1 MTAYINLA
9 EYCHTFFAIS
19 VIALILIGAYIIAA
33 AVTMRLSPVYV
44 TCSVVLTAAVF
55 IVLQSMADVSLCAN
69 EADPRFSFPAVI
81 LKDVPWIMVALV
93 IVVIFAAE
101 VLCLVAVNRAG
112 RDKLSPGSVKES
124 LDALPD
130 GVCFFS
136 EDGRILLS
144 NRRMQHISSDIT
156 GIGILNG
163 EKLWRCIEE
172 KSVKTDVSDGLVIFT
187 SDSKVWNVRRSEIEA
202 EGNRINEIVALD
214 VTEQYELRR
223 ELEERNERLNSVNE
237 RLRIFSRDMSRLT
250 AEKEL
255 LDAKIKV
262 HDDLGRSLLAFRA
275 YLTAEPPKRDRSKL
289 LPLWRYV
296 ISVMKKE
303 TVPSEEWD
311 AIEKTA
317 ESLHIQ
323 IEINGD
329 LPAGLA
335 DLPVNQFGDLPAG
348 LADLPAGLADL
359 PVSGE
364 VRSAIMA
371 AIRECLTNT
380 ARHARGDRLF
390 VLIKC
395 GAEQGADHASTSGSS
410 SASGT
415 APCDDAPHG
424 IRIEI
429 TNNGRAPL
437 VPIQEAGGL
446 SNLRHMVER
455 EGGIMT
461 IESSPQFLLRL
472 DFKS

>member
-19 VIALILIGAYIIAA
+19 AIVLILGAAYIIAA
-33 AVTMRLSPVYV
+33 AVAMRLSRGYA
-44 TCSVVLTAAVF
+44 TCSVVLAAAVF
-55 IVLQSMADVSLCAN
+55 IILQSMADVSLCAN
-69 EADPRFSFPAVI
+69 EADPRFSLPAVI
-81 LKDVPWIMVALV
+81 LKDVPWIIVALV
-93 IVVIFAAE
+93 MVVIFAAE

-172 KSVKTDVSDGLVIFT
+172 KSVKTDVSDGLVILT

-223 ELEERNERLNSVNE
+223 ELEERNERLNSVSE

-275 YLTAEPPKRDRSKL
+275 YLTAEPSKRDRSKL

-303 TVPSEEWD
+303 TAPSEEWD

-335 DLPVNQFGDLPAG
+335 DLPV
-348 LADLPAGLADL
+348 
-359 PVSGE
+359 SGE

-380 ARHARGDRLF
+380 ARHAGGDRLF

-395 GAEQGADHASTSGSS
+395 GA
-410 SASGT
+410 
-415 APCDDAPHG
+415 DAPHG

-455 EGGIMT
+455 AGGIMT

>member
-19 VIALILIGAYIIAA
+19 AIVLILGAAYIIAA
-33 AVTMRLSPVYV
+33 AVAMRLSRGYAA
-44 TCSVVLTAAVF
+44 CSVVLAAAVF
-55 IVLQSMADVSLCAN
+55 IILQSMADVSLCAN
-69 EADPRFSFPAVI
+69 EADPRFSLPAVI
-81 LKDVPWIMVALV
+81 LKDVPWIIVALV

-172 KSVKTDVSDGLVIFT
+172 KSVKTDVSDGLVILT

-275 YLTAEPPKRDRSKL
+275 YLTAEPSKRDRSKL

-303 TVPSEEWD
+303 TAPSEEWD

-323 IEINGD
+323 IEING
-329 LPAGLA
+329 
-335 DLPVNQFGDLPAG
+335 
-348 LADLPAGLADL
+348 DLPAGLADL

-395 GAEQGADHASTSGSS
+395 GA
-410 SASGT
+410 
-415 APCDDAPHG
+415 DAPHG

-455 EGGIMT
+455 AGGIMT

>member
-1 MTAYINLA
+1 
-9 EYCHTFFAIS
+9 
-19 VIALILIGAYIIAA
+19 
-33 AVTMRLSPVYV
+33 MRLSRGYV
-44 TCSVVLTAAVF
+44 TCSVVLAAAVF
-55 IVLQSMADVSLCAN
+55 IILQSMADVSLCAN
-69 EADPRFSFPAVI
+69 EADPRFSLPAVI
-81 LKDVPWIMVALV
+81 LKDVPWIIVALV
-93 IVVIFAAE
+93 MVVIFAAE

-172 KSVKTDVSDGLVIFT
+172 KSVKTDVSDGLVILT

-202 EGNRINEIVALD
+202 EGNRIDEIVALD

-275 YLTAEPPKRDRSKL
+275 YLTAEPSKRDRSKL

-303 TVPSEEWD
+303 TAPSEEWD

-323 IEINGD
+323 IEING
-329 LPAGLA
+329 
-335 DLPVNQFGDLPAG
+335 
-348 LADLPAGLADL
+348 DLPAGLADL

-395 GAEQGADHASTSGSS
+395 GAEQGADHASTSGSP

-415 APCDDAPHG
+415 APGDDAPHG

-455 EGGIMT
+455 AGGIMT

>member
-19 VIALILIGAYIIAA
+19 AIVLILGAAYIIAA
-33 AVTMRLSPVYV
+33 AVAMRLSRGYA
-44 TCSVVLTAAVF
+44 TCSVVLAAAVF
-55 IVLQSMADVSLCAN
+55 IILQSMADVSLCAN
-69 EADPRFSFPAVI
+69 EVDPRFSLPAVI
-81 LKDVPWIMVALV
+81 LKDVPWIIVALV
-93 IVVIFAAE
+93 MVVIFAAE

-124 LDALPD
+124 LDALLD

-275 YLTAEPPKRDRSKL
+275 YLTAEPSKRDRSKL

-303 TVPSEEWD
+303 TAPSEEWD

-323 IEINGD
+323 IEING
-329 LPAGLA
+329 
-335 DLPVNQFGDLPAG
+335 
-348 LADLPAGLADL
+348 DLPAGLADL

-395 GAEQGADHASTSGSS
+395 GA
-410 SASGT
+410 
-415 APCDDAPHG
+415 DAPHG

-429 TNNGRAPL
+429 TNNGRVPL
-437 VPIQEAGGL
+437 TPVQEAGGL
-446 SNLRHMVER
+446 SNLRRMVER
-455 EGGIMT
+455 AGGIMT

>member
-19 VIALILIGAYIIAA
+19 AIVLILGAAYIIAA
-33 AVTMRLSPVYV
+33 AVAMRLSRGYV
-44 TCSVVLTAAVF
+44 TCSVVLAAAVF
-55 IVLQSMADVSLCAN
+55 IILQSMADVSLCAN

-275 YLTAEPPKRDRSKL
+275 YLTAEPSKRDRSKL

-303 TVPSEEWD
+303 TAPSEEWD

-335 DLPVNQFGDLPAG
+335 DLPV
-348 LADLPAGLADL
+348 
-359 PVSGE
+359 SGE
-364 VRSAIMA
+364 VRSAILA

-395 GAEQGADHASTSGSS
+395 GA
-410 SASGT
+410 
-415 APCDDAPHG
+415 DAPHG

-455 EGGIMT
+455 AGGIMT

>member
-19 VIALILIGAYIIAA
+19 AIVLILGAAYIIAA
-33 AVTMRLSPVYV
+33 AVAMRLSRGYA
-44 TCSVVLTAAVF
+44 TCSVVLAAAVF
-55 IVLQSMADVSLCAN
+55 IILQSMADVSLCAN
-69 EADPRFSFPAVI
+69 EEDPRFSLPAVI
-81 LKDVPWIMVALV
+81 LKDVPWIIVALV

-172 KSVKTDVSDGLVIFT
+172 KSVKTDVSDGLVILT

-275 YLTAEPPKRDRSKL
+275 YLTAEPSKRDRNKL

-303 TVPSEEWD
+303 TAPSEEWD

-323 IEINGD
+323 IEING
-329 LPAGLA
+329 
-335 DLPVNQFGDLPAG
+335 
-348 LADLPAGLADL
+348 DLPAGLADL

-395 GAEQGADHASTSGSS
+395 GA
-410 SASGT
+410 
-415 APCDDAPHG
+415 DAPHG

-455 EGGIMT
+455 AGGIMT

>member
-19 VIALILIGAYIIAA
+19 AIVLILGAAYIIAA
-33 AVTMRLSPVYV
+33 AVAMRLSRGYA
-44 TCSVVLTAAVF
+44 TCSVVLAAAVF
-55 IVLQSMADVSLCAN
+55 IILQSMADVSLCAN
-69 EADPRFSFPAVI
+69 EVDPRFSLPAVI
-81 LKDVPWIMVALV
+81 LKDVPWIIVALV
-93 IVVIFAAE
+93 MVVIFAAE

-172 KSVKTDVSDGLVIFT
+172 KSVKTDVSDGLVILT

-275 YLTAEPPKRDRSKL
+275 YLTAEPSKRDRSKL

-303 TVPSEEWD
+303 TAPSEEWD

-323 IEINGD
+323 IEING
-329 LPAGLA
+329 
-335 DLPVNQFGDLPAG
+335 
-348 LADLPAGLADL
+348 DLPAGLADL

-395 GAEQGADHASTSGSS
+395 GVEQGADHASTSGNP

-455 EGGIMT
+455 AGGIMT

>member
-19 VIALILIGAYIIAA
+19 AIVLILGAAYIIAA
-33 AVTMRLSPVYV
+33 AATMRLSRGYV
-44 TCSVVLTAAVF
+44 TCSVVLAAAVF
-55 IVLQSMADVSLCAN
+55 IILQSMADVSLCAN
-69 EADPRFSFPAVI
+69 EADPRFSLPAVI
-81 LKDVPWIMVALV
+81 LKDVPWIIVALV
-93 IVVIFAAE
+93 MVVIFAAE
-101 VLCLVAVNRAG
+101 VLCLVEVDRAG

-172 KSVKTDVSDGLVIFT
+172 KSVKMDVSDGLVIFT

-275 YLTAEPPKRDRSKL
+275 YLTAEPSKRDRSKL

-303 TVPSEEWD
+303 TAPSEEWD

-329 LPAGLA
+329 LPAG
-335 DLPVNQFGDLPAG
+335 PAG
-348 LADLPAGLADL
+348 L
-359 PVSGE
+359 PVSGAA
-364 VRSAIMA
+364 RSAIMA

-380 ARHARGDRLF
+380 PRHAGGDRLF

-395 GAEQGADHASTSGSS
+395 GVEQGADHASTSGNP

-415 APCDDAPHG
+415 APCADAPHG
-424 IRIEI
+424 IRVEI
-429 TNNGRAPL
+429 TNNGRMPL
-437 VPIQEAGGL
+437 TPVQEAGGL

-455 EGGIMT
+455 AGGNMT

-472 DFKS
+472 EFKS

>member
-19 VIALILIGAYIIAA
+19 AIVLILGAAYIIAA
-33 AVTMRLSPVYV
+33 AVTMRLSRGYV
-44 TCSVVLTAAVF
+44 TCSVVLAAAVF
-55 IVLQSMADVSLCAN
+55 IILQSMADVSLCAN
-69 EADPRFSFPAVI
+69 EVDPRFSLPAVI
-81 LKDVPWIMVALV
+81 LKDVPWIIVALV
-93 IVVIFAAE
+93 MVVIFAAE

-172 KSVKTDVSDGLVIFT
+172 KSVKTDVSDGLVILT

-275 YLTAEPPKRDRSKL
+275 YLTAEPSKRDRSKL

-303 TVPSEEWD
+303 TAPSEEWD

-323 IEINGD
+323 IEING
-329 LPAGLA
+329 
-335 DLPVNQFGDLPAG
+335 
-348 LADLPAGLADL
+348 DLPAGLADL

-395 GAEQGADHASTSGSS
+395 GAEQGADHASTSGRS

-455 EGGIMT
+455 AGGIMT

>member
-19 VIALILIGAYIIAA
+19 AIVLILGAAYIIAA
-33 AVTMRLSPVYV
+33 AVAMRLSRGYA
-44 TCSVVLTAAVF
+44 TCSVVLAAAVF
-55 IVLQSMADVSLCAN
+55 IILQSMADVSLCAN
-69 EADPRFSFPAVI
+69 EEDPRFSLPAVI
-81 LKDVPWIMVALV
+81 LKDVPWIIVALV

-172 KSVKTDVSDGLVIFT
+172 KSVKTDVSDGLVILT

-275 YLTAEPPKRDRSKL
+275 YLTAEPSKRDRSKL

-303 TVPSEEWD
+303 TAPSEEWD

-323 IEINGD
+323 IEING
-329 LPAGLA
+329 
-335 DLPVNQFGDLPAG
+335 
-348 LADLPAGLADL
+348 DLPAGLADL

>member
-19 VIALILIGAYIIAA
+19 AIVLILGAAYIIAA
-33 AVTMRLSPVYV
+33 AVAMRLSRGYA
-44 TCSVVLTAAVF
+44 TCSVVLAAAVF
-55 IVLQSMADVSLCAN
+55 IILQSMADVSLCAN
-69 EADPRFSFPAVI
+69 EEDPRFSLPAVI
-81 LKDVPWIMVALV
+81 LKDVPWIIVALV

-172 KSVKTDVSDGLVIFT
+172 KSVKTDVSDGLVILT

-275 YLTAEPPKRDRSKL
+275 YLTAEPSKRDRGKL

-335 DLPVNQFGDLPAG
+335 DLPV
-348 LADLPAGLADL
+348 
-359 PVSGE
+359 SGE

-371 AIRECLTNT
+371 ALRECLTNT

-395 GAEQGADHASTSGSS
+395 G
-410 SASGT
+410 
-415 APCDDAPHG
+415 DDVLHG

-437 VPIQEAGGL
+437 VPVQEAGGL

-455 EGGIMT
+455 AGGIMT

>member
-19 VIALILIGAYIIAA
+19 AIVLILGAAYIIAA
-33 AVTMRLSPVYV
+33 AATMRLSRGYV
-44 TCSVVLTAAVF
+44 TCSVVLAAAVF
-55 IVLQSMADVSLCAN
+55 IILQSMADVSLCAN
-69 EADPRFSFPAVI
+69 EADPRFSLPAVI
-81 LKDVPWIMVALV
+81 LKDVPWIIVALV
-93 IVVIFAAE
+93 MVVIFAAE
-101 VLCLVAVNRAG
+101 VLCLVEVDRAG

-144 NRRMQHISSDIT
+144 NRLMQHISSDIT

-172 KSVKTDVSDGLVIFT
+172 KSVKTDVSDGLVILT

-275 YLTAEPPKRDRSKL
+275 YLTAEPSKRDRSKL

-303 TVPSEEWD
+303 TAPSEEWD

-335 DLPVNQFGDLPAG
+335 DLPAGPAGLPVNQFGG
-348 LADLPAGLADL
+348 LHADLDDL
-359 PVSGE
+359 PVSGAA
-364 VRSAIMA
+364 RSAIMA

-380 ARHARGDRLF
+380 ARHAGGDRLF

-395 GAEQGADHASTSGSS
+395 GVEQGADHASTSGNP

-415 APCDDAPHG
+415 APCADAPHG
-424 IRIEI
+424 IRVEI
-429 TNNGRAPL
+429 TNNGRMPL
-437 VPIQEAGGL
+437 TPVQEAGGL
-446 SNLRHMVER
+446 SNLRRMVER
-455 EGGIMT
+455 AGGNMT

>member
-1 MTAYINLA
+1 MTAYINLS

-19 VIALILIGAYIIAA
+19 AIVLILGAAYIIAA
-33 AVTMRLSPVYV
+33 AVAMRLSRGYA
-44 TCSVVLTAAVF
+44 TCSVVLAAAVF
-55 IVLQSMADVSLCAN
+55 IILQSMADVSLCAN
-69 EADPRFSFPAVI
+69 EADPRFSLPAVI
-81 LKDVPWIMVALV
+81 LKDVPWIIVALV
-93 IVVIFAAE
+93 MVVIFAAE

-172 KSVKTDVSDGLVIFT
+172 KSVKTDVSDGLVILT

-275 YLTAEPPKRDRSKL
+275 YLTAEPSKRDRSKL

-303 TVPSEEWD
+303 TAPSEEWD

-335 DLPVNQFGDLPAG
+335 DLPV
-348 LADLPAGLADL
+348 
-359 PVSGE
+359 SGAA
-364 VRSAIMA
+364 RSAIMA

-380 ARHARGDRLF
+380 ARHAGGDRLF

-395 GAEQGADHASTSGSS
+395 GAEQGADHASTSGNP

-415 APCDDAPHG
+415 APCADAPHG

-455 EGGIMT
+455 AGGIMT

>member
-1 MTAYINLA
+1 MNAYISLP

-172 KSVKTDVSDGLVIFT
+172 KSVKTDVSDGLVILT

-275 YLTAEPPKRDRSKL
+275 YLTAEPSKRDRSKL

-323 IEINGD
+323 IEING
-329 LPAGLA
+329 
-335 DLPVNQFGDLPAG
+335 
-348 LADLPAGLADL
+348 DLPAGLADL

>member
-19 VIALILIGAYIIAA
+19 AIVLILGAAYIIAA
-33 AVTMRLSPVYV
+33 AVAMRLSRGYAA
-44 TCSVVLTAAVF
+44 CSVVLAAAVF
-55 IVLQSMADVSLCAN
+55 IILQSMADVSLCAN
-69 EADPRFSFPAVI
+69 EADPRFSLPAVI
-81 LKDVPWIMVALV
+81 LKDVPWIIVALV

-172 KSVKTDVSDGLVIFT
+172 KSVKTDVSDGLVILT

-275 YLTAEPPKRDRSKL
+275 YLTAEPSKRDRNKL

-303 TVPSEEWD
+303 TAPSEEWD

-323 IEINGD
+323 IEING
-329 LPAGLA
+329 A
-335 DLPVNQFGDLPAG
+335 
-348 LADLPAGLADL
+348 LPAGLADL
-359 PVSGE
+359 PVSGAA
-364 VRSAIMA
+364 RSAIMA
-371 AIRECLTNT
+371 AIRECMTNT

-455 EGGIMT
+455 AGGIMT
-461 IESSPQFLLRL
+461 IEGSPQFLLRL

>member
-9 EYCHTFFAIS
+9 EYSHTFFAIS
-19 VIALILIGAYIIAA
+19 AIVLILVAAYIIAA
-33 AVTMRLSPVYV
+33 VVTMRLGRGYV
-44 TCSVVLTAAVF
+44 TCSVVLAAAVF
-55 IVLQSMADVSLCAN
+55 IILQSMADVSLCAN
-69 EADPRFSFPAVI
+69 EANPRFSLPAEI
-81 LKDVPWIMVALV
+81 LKDLPWVIVAIV
-93 IVVIFAAE
+93 MVVIFAAE
-101 VLCLVAVNRAG
+101 VLCLVTISRAG

-144 NRRMQHISSDIT
+144 NRRMQYISSDIT
-156 GIGILNG
+156 GTGILNG

-172 KSVKTDVSDGLVIFT
+172 KSVKTEVSDGLVIFT
-187 SDSKVWNVRRSEIEA
+187 SDLKVWNVRRSEIEA

-223 ELEERNERLNSVNE
+223 ELEERNERLNNVNE

-275 YLTAEPPKRDRSKL
+275 YLTAEPSKRDRSKL

-303 TVPSEEWD
+303 TAPSEEWD

-335 DLPVNQFGDLPAG
+335 DLPV
-348 LADLPAGLADL
+348 
-359 PVSGE
+359 SGAA
-364 VRSAIMA
+364 RSAILA
-371 AIRECLTNT
+371 AIRECLANT
-380 ARHARGDRLF
+380 ARHAGGDRLF

-395 GAEQGADHASTSGSS
+395 GAEQGADQVSTSGNP

-424 IRIEI
+424 IRVEI
-429 TNNGRAPL
+429 TNNGRVPL
-437 VPIQEAGGL
+437 TPVQEAGGL
-446 SNLRHMVER
+446 SNLRRMVER
-455 EGGIMT
+455 AGGIMT

>member
-19 VIALILIGAYIIAA
+19 AIVLILGAAYIIAA
-33 AVTMRLSPVYV
+33 AVAMRLSRGYA
-44 TCSVVLTAAVF
+44 TCSVVLAAAVF
-55 IVLQSMADVSLCAN
+55 IILQSMADVSLCAN
-69 EADPRFSFPAVI
+69 EVDPRFSLPAVI
-81 LKDVPWIMVALV
+81 LKDVPWIIVALV
-93 IVVIFAAE
+93 MVVIFAAE

-172 KSVKTDVSDGLVIFT
+172 KSVKTDVSDGLVILT

-275 YLTAEPPKRDRSKL
+275 YLTAEPSKRDRSKL

-303 TVPSEEWD
+303 TAPSEEWD

-335 DLPVNQFGDLPAG
+335 G
-348 LADLPAGLADL
+348 L

-395 GAEQGADHASTSGSS
+395 GA
-410 SASGT
+410 
-415 APCDDAPHG
+415 DAPHG

-455 EGGIMT
+455 AGGIMT

>member
-19 VIALILIGAYIIAA
+19 AIVLILGAAYIIAA
-33 AVTMRLSPVYV
+33 AVAMRLSRGYV
-44 TCSVVLTAAVF
+44 TCSVVLAAAVF
-55 IVLQSMADVSLCAN
+55 IILQSMADVSLCAN
-69 EADPRFSFPAVI
+69 EVDPRFSLPAVI
-81 LKDVPWIMVALV
+81 LKDVPWIIVALV
-93 IVVIFAAE
+93 MVVIFAAE

-172 KSVKTDVSDGLVIFT
+172 KSVKTDVSDGLVILT

-275 YLTAEPPKRDRSKL
+275 YLTAEPSKRDRSKL

-303 TVPSEEWD
+303 TAPSEEWD

-335 DLPVNQFGDLPAG
+335 DLPV
-348 LADLPAGLADL
+348 
-359 PVSGE
+359 SGE

-380 ARHARGDRLF
+380 ARHAGGDKLF
-390 VLIKC
+390 VFIKY
-395 GAEQGADHASTSGSS
+395 G
-410 SASGT
+410 
-415 APCDDAPHG
+415 DDVLHG

-455 EGGIMT
+455 AGGIMT

>member
-19 VIALILIGAYIIAA
+19 AIVLILGAAYIIAA
-33 AVTMRLSPVYV
+33 AVAMRLSRGYV
-44 TCSVVLTAAVF
+44 TCSVVLAAAVF
-55 IVLQSMADVSLCAN
+55 IILQSMADVSLCAN
-69 EADPRFSFPAVI
+69 EVDPRFSLPAVI
-81 LKDVPWIMVALV
+81 LKDVPWIIVALV

-172 KSVKTDVSDGLVIFT
+172 KSVKTDVSDGLVILT

-275 YLTAEPPKRDRSKL
+275 YLTAEPSKRDRNKL

-303 TVPSEEWD
+303 TAPSEEWD

-335 DLPVNQFGDLPAG
+335 DLPV
-348 LADLPAGLADL
+348 
-359 PVSGE
+359 SGE

-380 ARHARGDRLF
+380 ARHAGGDRLF

-395 GAEQGADHASTSGSS
+395 GAEQGADHASTSGSP

>member
-19 VIALILIGAYIIAA
+19 AIVLILGAAYIIAA
-33 AVTMRLSPVYV
+33 AATMRLSRGYV
-44 TCSVVLTAAVF
+44 TCSVVLAAAVF
-55 IVLQSMADVSLCAN
+55 IILQSMADVSLCAN
-69 EADPRFSFPAVI
+69 ESNPRFSLPAEIIKDLPWVI
-81 LKDVPWIMVALV
+81 VALV

-101 VLCLVAVNRAG
+101 MLCLAAVNRAD
-112 RDKLSPGSVKES
+112 RDRLNPSSVKEC

-136 EDGRILLS
+136 ENGRILLS

-156 GIGILNG
+156 GTGILNG

-172 KSVKTDVSDGLVIFT
+172 KSVDMDVSDGLVIFT

-223 ELEERNERLNSVNE
+223 ELEERNERLNGVNE

-289 LPLWRYV
+289 LPLWRHV

-303 TVPSEEWD
+303 TSPSEEWD

-317 ESLHIQ
+317 ESLNIQ
-323 IEINGD
+323 IELIGD
-329 LPAGLA
+329 R
-335 DLPVNQFGDLPAG
+335 PVS
-348 LADLPAGLADL
+348 LADL

-364 VRSAIMA
+364 ARSAILA

-380 ARHARGDRLF
+380 ARHAGGDRIF
-390 VLIKC
+390 VLIKS
-395 GAEQGADHASTSGSS
+395 D
-410 SASGT
+410 
-415 APCDDAPHG
+415 DDAPNG
-424 IRIEI
+424 IRVEI
-429 TNNGRAPL
+429 TNNGRVPL
-437 VPIQEAGGL
+437 TPVQEAGGL
-446 SNLRHMVER
+446 SNLRRIVER
-455 EGGIMT
+455 AGGIMT

>member
-19 VIALILIGAYIIAA
+19 AIVLILGAAYIIAA
-33 AVTMRLSPVYV
+33 AVAMRLSRGYAA
-44 TCSVVLTAAVF
+44 CSVVLAAAVF
-55 IVLQSMADVSLCAN
+55 IILQSMADVSLCAN
-69 EADPRFSFPAVI
+69 EADPRFSLPAVI
-81 LKDVPWIMVALV
+81 LKDVPWIIVALV
-93 IVVIFAAE
+93 MVVIFAAE

-172 KSVKTDVSDGLVIFT
+172 KSVKTDVSDGLVILT

-275 YLTAEPPKRDRSKL
+275 YLTAEPSKRDRSKL

-303 TVPSEEWD
+303 TAPSEEWD

-323 IEINGD
+323 IEING
-329 LPAGLA
+329 
-335 DLPVNQFGDLPAG
+335 
-348 LADLPAGLADL
+348 DLPAGLADL

-395 GAEQGADHASTSGSS
+395 GAEQGADHASTSGSP

-455 EGGIMT
+455 AGGIMT

>member
-19 VIALILIGAYIIAA
+19 AIVLILGAAYIIAA
-33 AVTMRLSPVYV
+33 AVAMRLSRGYA
-44 TCSVVLTAAVF
+44 TCSVVLAAAVF
-55 IVLQSMADVSLCAN
+55 IILQSMADVSLCAN
-69 EADPRFSFPAVI
+69 EADPRFSLPAVI
-81 LKDVPWIMVALV
+81 LKDVPWIIVALV
-93 IVVIFAAE
+93 MVVIFAAE

-275 YLTAEPPKRDRSKL
+275 YLTAEPSKRDRSKL

-335 DLPVNQFGDLPAG
+335 DLPV
-348 LADLPAGLADL
+348 
-359 PVSGE
+359 SGE

-395 GAEQGADHASTSGSS
+395 GA
-410 SASGT
+410 
-415 APCDDAPHG
+415 DAPHG

-455 EGGIMT
+455 AGGIMT

>member
-19 VIALILIGAYIIAA
+19 AIVLILGAAYIIAA
-33 AVTMRLSPVYV
+33 AVAMRLSRGYA
-44 TCSVVLTAAVF
+44 TCSVVLAAAVF
-55 IVLQSMADVSLCAN
+55 IILQSMADVSLCAN
-69 EADPRFSFPAVI
+69 EEDPRFSLPAVI
-81 LKDVPWIMVALV
+81 LKDVPWIIVALV
-93 IVVIFAAE
+93 MVVIFAAE

-172 KSVKTDVSDGLVIFT
+172 KSVKTDVSDGLVILT

-275 YLTAEPPKRDRSKL
+275 YLTAEPSKRDRSKL

-303 TVPSEEWD
+303 TAPSEEWD

-335 DLPVNQFGDLPAG
+335 DLPV
-348 LADLPAGLADL
+348 
-359 PVSGE
+359 SGE

-380 ARHARGDRLF
+380 ARHAGGDRLF

-415 APCDDAPHG
+415 APCADAPHG
-424 IRIEI
+424 IRVEI
-429 TNNGRAPL
+429 TNNGRMPL
-437 VPIQEAGGL
+437 TPVQEAGGL

-455 EGGIMT
+455 AGGIMT

>member
-9 EYCHTFFAIS
+9 EYSHTFFAIS
-19 VIALILIGAYIIAA
+19 AIVLILVAAYIIAA
-33 AVTMRLSPVYV
+33 VVTLRLGRGYV
-44 TCSVVLTAAVF
+44 TCSVALAAAVF
-55 IVLQSMADVSLCAN
+55 IILQSMADVSLCAN

-93 IVVIFAAE
+93 MVVIFAAE

-172 KSVKTDVSDGLVIFT
+172 KSVKMEVNDGLVIFT

-223 ELEERNERLNSVNE
+223 ELEERNERLNNVNE

-250 AEKEL
+250 AEREL

-275 YLTAEPPKRDRSKL
+275 YLTAEPSKRDRSKL

-303 TVPSEEWD
+303 TAPSEEWD

-323 IEINGD
+323 IEING
-329 LPAGLA
+329 
-335 DLPVNQFGDLPAG
+335 
-348 LADLPAGLADL
+348 DLPAGLADL

-395 GAEQGADHASTSGSS
+395 GA
-410 SASGT
+410 
-415 APCDDAPHG
+415 DAPHG

-455 EGGIMT
+455 AGGNMT

>member
-19 VIALILIGAYIIAA
+19 AIVLILGAAYIIAA
-33 AVTMRLSPVYV
+33 AATMRLSRGYV
-44 TCSVVLTAAVF
+44 TCSVVLAAAVF
-55 IVLQSMADVSLCAN
+55 IILQSMADVSLCAN
-69 EADPRFSFPAVI
+69 EADPRFSLPAVI
-81 LKDVPWIMVALV
+81 LKDVPWIIVALV
-93 IVVIFAAE
+93 MVVIFAAE

-172 KSVKTDVSDGLVIFT
+172 KSVKTDVSDGLVILT

-275 YLTAEPPKRDRSKL
+275 YLTAEPSKRDRNKL

-303 TVPSEEWD
+303 TAPSEEWD

-323 IEINGD
+323 IEING
-329 LPAGLA
+329 
-335 DLPVNQFGDLPAG
+335 
-348 LADLPAGLADL
+348 DLPAGLADL

-455 EGGIMT
+455 AGGIMT

>member
-1 MTAYINLA
+1 MNAYISLP

-19 VIALILIGAYIIAA
+19 AIVLILGAAYIIAA
-33 AVTMRLSPVYV
+33 AVAMRLSRGYV
-44 TCSVVLTAAVF
+44 TCSVVLAAAVF
-55 IVLQSMADVSLCAN
+55 IILQSMADVSLCAN
-69 EADPRFSFPAVI
+69 EVDPRFSLPAVI
-81 LKDVPWIMVALV
+81 LKDVPWIIVALV
-93 IVVIFAAE
+93 MVVIFAAE

-172 KSVKTDVSDGLVIFT
+172 KSVKTDVSDGLVILT

-275 YLTAEPPKRDRSKL
+275 YLTAEPSKRDRNKL

-335 DLPVNQFGDLPAG
+335 DLPV
-348 LADLPAGLADL
+348 
-359 PVSGE
+359 SGE

-395 GAEQGADHASTSGSS
+395 GA
-410 SASGT
+410 
-415 APCDDAPHG
+415 DAPHG

-455 EGGIMT
+455 AGGIMT

>member
-1 MTAYINLA
+1 MNAYISLP

-19 VIALILIGAYIIAA
+19 AIVLILGAAYIIAA
-33 AVTMRLSPVYV
+33 AVAMRLSRGYA
-44 TCSVVLTAAVF
+44 TCSVVLAAAVF
-55 IVLQSMADVSLCAN
+55 IILQSMADVSLCAN
-69 EADPRFSFPAVI
+69 EADPRFSLPAVI
-81 LKDVPWIMVALV
+81 LKDVPWIIVALV
-93 IVVIFAAE
+93 MVVIFAAE

-172 KSVKTDVSDGLVIFT
+172 KSVKTDVSDGLVILT

-275 YLTAEPPKRDRSKL
+275 YLTAEPSKRDRSKL

-335 DLPVNQFGDLPAG
+335 DLPV
-348 LADLPAGLADL
+348 
-359 PVSGE
+359 SGE

-395 GAEQGADHASTSGSS
+395 DAEQGADHASTSGSS

-455 EGGIMT
+455 AGGIMT

>member
-19 VIALILIGAYIIAA
+19 AIVLILGAAYIIAA
-33 AVTMRLSPVYV
+33 AVAMRLSRGYA
-44 TCSVVLTAAVF
+44 TCSVVLAAAVF
-55 IVLQSMADVSLCAN
+55 IILQSMADVSLCAN

-93 IVVIFAAE
+93 MVVIFAAE

-172 KSVKTDVSDGLVIFT
+172 KSVKTDVSDGLVILT

-275 YLTAEPPKRDRSKL
+275 YLTAEPSKRDRSKL

-303 TVPSEEWD
+303 TAPSEEWD

-323 IEINGD
+323 IEING
-329 LPAGLA
+329 
-335 DLPVNQFGDLPAG
+335 
-348 LADLPAGLADL
+348 DLPAGLADL

-395 GAEQGADHASTSGSS
+395 GA
-410 SASGT
+410 
-415 APCDDAPHG
+415 DAPHG

-455 EGGIMT
+455 AGGIMT

>member
-19 VIALILIGAYIIAA
+19 AIVLILGAAYIIAA
-33 AVTMRLSPVYV
+33 AATMRLSRGYV
-44 TCSVVLTAAVF
+44 TCSVVLAAAVF
-55 IVLQSMADVSLCAN
+55 IILQSMADVSLCAN
-69 EADPRFSFPAVI
+69 EADPRFSLSAVI
-81 LKDVPWIMVALV
+81 LKDVPWIIVALV
-93 IVVIFAAE
+93 MVVIFAAE
-101 VLCLVAVNRAG
+101 VLCLVEVDRAG

-172 KSVKTDVSDGLVIFT
+172 KSVKTDVSDGLVILT

-275 YLTAEPPKRDRSKL
+275 YLTAEPSKRDRSKL

-303 TVPSEEWD
+303 TAPSEEWD

-323 IEINGD
+323 IEING
-329 LPAGLA
+329 
-335 DLPVNQFGDLPAG
+335 
-348 LADLPAGLADL
+348 DLPAGLADL

-455 EGGIMT
+455 AGGIMT

>member
-19 VIALILIGAYIIAA
+19 AIVLILGAAYIIAA
-33 AVTMRLSPVYV
+33 AVAMRLSRGYA
-44 TCSVVLTAAVF
+44 TCSVVLAAAVF
-55 IVLQSMADVSLCAN
+55 IILQSMADVSLCAN
-69 EADPRFSFPAVI
+69 EADPRFSLPAVI
-81 LKDVPWIMVALV
+81 LKDVPWIIVALV
-93 IVVIFAAE
+93 MVVIFAAE

-172 KSVKTDVSDGLVIFT
+172 KSVKTDVSDGLVILT

-275 YLTAEPPKRDRSKL
+275 YLTAEPSKRDRSKL

-303 TVPSEEWD
+303 TAPSEEWD

-335 DLPVNQFGDLPAG
+335 DLPV
-348 LADLPAGLADL
+348 
-359 PVSGE
+359 SGE

-380 ARHARGDRLF
+380 ARHAGGDRLF

-455 EGGIMT
+455 AGGIMT

>member
-19 VIALILIGAYIIAA
+19 AIVLILGAAYIIAA
-33 AVTMRLSPVYV
+33 AVAMRLSRGYA
-44 TCSVVLTAAVF
+44 TCSVVLAAAVF
-55 IVLQSMADVSLCAN
+55 IILQSMADVSLCAN
-69 EADPRFSFPAVI
+69 EADPRFSLPAVI
-81 LKDVPWIMVALV
+81 LKDVPWIIVALV
-93 IVVIFAAE
+93 MVVIFAAE

-172 KSVKTDVSDGLVIFT
+172 KSVKTDVSDGLVILT

-275 YLTAEPPKRDRSKL
+275 YLTAEPSKRDRSKL

-303 TVPSEEWD
+303 TAPSEEWD

-329 LPAGLA
+329 LP
-335 DLPVNQFGDLPAG
+335 D
-348 LADLPAGLADL
+348 GLADL

-395 GAEQGADHASTSGSS
+395 GA
-410 SASGT
+410 
-415 APCDDAPHG
+415 DAPHG

-455 EGGIMT
+455 AGGIMT

>member
-19 VIALILIGAYIIAA
+19 AIVLILGAVYIIAA
-33 AVTMRLSPVYV
+33 AVAMRLSRGYA
-44 TCSVVLTAAVF
+44 TCSVVLAAAVF
-55 IVLQSMADVSLCAN
+55 IILQSMADVSLCAN
-69 EADPRFSFPAVI
+69 EVDPRFSLPAVI
-81 LKDVPWIMVALV
+81 LKDVPWIIVALV
-93 IVVIFAAE
+93 MVVIFAAE
-101 VLCLVAVNRAG
+101 VLCLVEVDRAG

-172 KSVKTDVSDGLVIFT
+172 KSVKTDVSDGLVILT

-214 VTEQYELRR
+214 VTEQYELRQK
-223 ELEERNERLNSVNE
+223 LEKRNERLNSVNE
-237 RLRIFSRDMSRLT
+237 LLRIFSRDMSRLT

-275 YLTAEPPKRDRSKL
+275 YLTAEPSKRDRSKL

-303 TVPSEEWD
+303 TAPSEEWD

-323 IEINGD
+323 IEING
-329 LPAGLA
+329 
-335 DLPVNQFGDLPAG
+335 
-348 LADLPAGLADL
+348 DLPAGLADL

-395 GAEQGADHASTSGSS
+395 GA
-410 SASGT
+410 
-415 APCDDAPHG
+415 DAPHG

-455 EGGIMT
+455 AGGIMT

>member
-19 VIALILIGAYIIAA
+19 AIVLILGAAYIIAA
-33 AVTMRLSPVYV
+33 AVAMRLSRGYA
-44 TCSVVLTAAVF
+44 TCSVVLAAAVF
-55 IVLQSMADVSLCAN
+55 IILQSMADVSLCAN
-69 EADPRFSFPAVI
+69 EADPRFSLPAVI
-81 LKDVPWIMVALV
+81 LKDVPWIIVALV
-93 IVVIFAAE
+93 MVVIFAAE

-275 YLTAEPPKRDRSKL
+275 YLTAEPSKRDRSKL

-303 TVPSEEWD
+303 TAPSEEWD

-335 DLPVNQFGDLPAG
+335 DLPV
-348 LADLPAGLADL
+348 
-359 PVSGE
+359 SGE

-380 ARHARGDRLF
+380 ARHAGGDRLF

-395 GAEQGADHASTSGSS
+395 GA
-410 SASGT
+410 
-415 APCDDAPHG
+415 DAPHG

-455 EGGIMT
+455 AGGIMT

>member
-19 VIALILIGAYIIAA
+19 AIVLILGAAYIIAA
-33 AVTMRLSPVYV
+33 AVAMRLSRGYV
-44 TCSVVLTAAVF
+44 TCSVVLAAAVF
-55 IVLQSMADVSLCAN
+55 IILQSMADVSLCAN
-69 EADPRFSFPAVI
+69 EADPRFSLPAVI
-81 LKDVPWIMVALV
+81 LKDVPWIIVALV
-93 IVVIFAAE
+93 MVVIFAAE

-112 RDKLSPGSVKES
+112 RDKLSQGSVKES

-136 EDGRILLS
+136 ENGRILLS

-172 KSVKTDVSDGLVIFT
+172 KSVKTDVSDGLVILT

-275 YLTAEPPKRDRSKL
+275 YLTAEPSKRDRSKL

-303 TVPSEEWD
+303 TAPSEEWD

-329 LPAGLA
+329 LPAG
-335 DLPVNQFGDLPAG
+335 P
-348 LADLPAGLADL
+348 ADL

-395 GAEQGADHASTSGSS
+395 GA
-410 SASGT
+410 
-415 APCDDAPHG
+415 DAPHG

-455 EGGIMT
+455 AGGNMT

>member
-19 VIALILIGAYIIAA
+19 AIVLILGAAYIIAA
-33 AVTMRLSPVYV
+33 AVAMRLSRGYAA
-44 TCSVVLTAAVF
+44 CSVVLAAAVF
-55 IVLQSMADVSLCAN
+55 IILQSMADVSLCAN
-69 EADPRFSFPAVI
+69 EVDPRFSLPAVI
-81 LKDVPWIMVALV
+81 LKDVPWIIVALV
-93 IVVIFAAE
+93 MVVIFAAE

-172 KSVKTDVSDGLVIFT
+172 KSVKTDVSDGLVILT

-275 YLTAEPPKRDRSKL
+275 YLTAEPSKRDRSKL

-303 TVPSEEWD
+303 TAPSEEWD

-335 DLPVNQFGDLPAG
+335 DLPV
-348 LADLPAGLADL
+348 
-359 PVSGE
+359 SGE

-380 ARHARGDRLF
+380 AHHARGDRLF

-395 GAEQGADHASTSGSS
+395 GAEQGADHASTSGSP

-455 EGGIMT
+455 AGGIMT

>member
-19 VIALILIGAYIIAA
+19 AIVLILGAAYIIAA
-33 AVTMRLSPVYV
+33 AVAMRLSRGYA
-44 TCSVVLTAAVF
+44 TCSVVLAAAVF
-55 IVLQSMADVSLCAN
+55 IILQSMADVSLCAN
-69 EADPRFSFPAVI
+69 EADPRFSLPAVI
-81 LKDVPWIMVALV
+81 LKDVPWIIVALV
-93 IVVIFAAE
+93 MVVIFAAE

-172 KSVKTDVSDGLVIFT
+172 KSVKTDVSDGLVILT

-275 YLTAEPPKRDRSKL
+275 YLTAEPSKRDRSKL

-303 TVPSEEWD
+303 TAPSEEWD

-323 IEINGD
+323 IEING
-329 LPAGLA
+329 
-335 DLPVNQFGDLPAG
+335 
-348 LADLPAGLADL
+348 DLPAGLADL

-395 GAEQGADHASTSGSS
+395 GAEQGADHASTSGSP

>member
-19 VIALILIGAYIIAA
+19 AIVLILGAAYIIAA
-33 AVTMRLSPVYV
+33 AVAMRLSRGYAA
-44 TCSVVLTAAVF
+44 CSVVLAAAVF
-55 IVLQSMADVSLCAN
+55 IILQSMADVSLCAN
-69 EADPRFSFPAVI
+69 EADPRFSLPAVI

-156 GIGILNG
+156 GTGILNG

-172 KSVKTDVSDGLVIFT
+172 KSVKMDVSDGLVIFT
-187 SDSKVWNVRRSEIEA
+187 SDSKVWNVRRGEIEA

-275 YLTAEPPKRDRSKL
+275 YLTAEPSKRDRSKL

-329 LPAGLA
+329 LLAG
-335 DLPVNQFGDLPAG
+335 P
-348 LADLPAGLADL
+348 ADLPAGLADL

-395 GAEQGADHASTSGSS
+395 GAEQGADHASTSGSP

-455 EGGIMT
+455 AGGIMT

>member
-19 VIALILIGAYIIAA
+19 AIVLILGAAYIIAA
-33 AVTMRLSPVYV
+33 AVAMRLSRGYA
-44 TCSVVLTAAVF
+44 TCSVVLAAAVF
-55 IVLQSMADVSLCAN
+55 IILQSMADVSLCAN
-69 EADPRFSFPAVI
+69 EVDPRFSLPAVI
-81 LKDVPWIMVALV
+81 LKDVPWIIVALV
-93 IVVIFAAE
+93 MVVIFAAE

-172 KSVKTDVSDGLVIFT
+172 KSVKTDVSDGLVILT

-275 YLTAEPPKRDRSKL
+275 YLTAEPSKRDRSKL

-303 TVPSEEWD
+303 TAPSEEWD

-323 IEINGD
+323 IEING
-329 LPAGLA
+329 
-335 DLPVNQFGDLPAG
+335 
-348 LADLPAGLADL
+348 DLPAGLADL

-455 EGGIMT
+455 AGGIMT

-472 DFKS
+472 EFKS

>member
-19 VIALILIGAYIIAA
+19 AIVLILGAAYIIAA
-33 AVTMRLSPVYV
+33 AATMRLSRGYV
-44 TCSVVLTAAVF
+44 TCSVVLAAAVF
-55 IVLQSMADVSLCAN
+55 IILQSMADVSLCAN
-69 EADPRFSFPAVI
+69 EADPRFSLPAVI
-81 LKDVPWIMVALV
+81 LKDVPWIIVALV
-93 IVVIFAAE
+93 MVVIFAAE
-101 VLCLVAVNRAG
+101 VLCLVEVDRAG

-275 YLTAEPPKRDRSKL
+275 YLTAEPSKRDRSKL

-303 TVPSEEWD
+303 TAPSEEWD

-335 DLPVNQFGDLPAG
+335 DLPV
-348 LADLPAGLADL
+348 
-359 PVSGE
+359 SGAA
-364 VRSAIMA
+364 RSAIMA

-380 ARHARGDRLF
+380 ARHAGGDRLF

-395 GAEQGADHASTSGSS
+395 GVEQGADHASTSGNP

-415 APCDDAPHG
+415 APCADAPHG
-424 IRIEI
+424 IRVEI
-429 TNNGRAPL
+429 TNNGRMPL
-437 VPIQEAGGL
+437 TPVQEAGGL
-446 SNLRHMVER
+446 SNLRRMVER
-455 EGGIMT
+455 AGGNMT

>member
-19 VIALILIGAYIIAA
+19 AIVLILGAAYIIAA
-33 AVTMRLSPVYV
+33 AATMRLSRGYV
-44 TCSVVLTAAVF
+44 TCSVVLAAAVF
-55 IVLQSMADVSLCAN
+55 IILQSMADVSLCAN
-69 EADPRFSFPAVI
+69 EADPRFSLPAVI
-81 LKDVPWIMVALV
+81 LKDVPWIIVALV
-93 IVVIFAAE
+93 MVVIFAAE
-101 VLCLVAVNRAG
+101 VLCLVEVDRAG

-262 HDDLGRSLLAFRA
+262 HDDLGRSLLAFSA
-275 YLTAEPPKRDRSKL
+275 YLTAEPSKRDRSKL

-303 TVPSEEWD
+303 TAPSEEWD

-335 DLPVNQFGDLPAG
+335 DLPV
-348 LADLPAGLADL
+348 
-359 PVSGE
+359 SGAA
-364 VRSAIMA
+364 RSAIMA
-371 AIRECLTNT
+371 AIRECMTNT
-380 ARHARGDRLF
+380 ARHAGGDRLF

-395 GAEQGADHASTSGSS
+395 GAEQGADHASTSGNP

-415 APCDDAPHG
+415 APCADAPHG

-455 EGGIMT
+455 AGGIMT